1 MTKEQI
7 RQNARMYAR
16 ENHHHR
22 DSMTT
27 PTQVINTMEL
37 SYIHGAESRQ
47 PEIDYLTNLIRDLL
61 VSMSGTCTR
70 DFTDETKEL
79 LKEAAHYVNVR
90 IDL

>member
-7 RQNARMYAR
+7 KQNAEEYAI
-16 ENHHHR
+16 ENDICVCNEEYWSYH
-22 DSMTT
+22 DLV
-27 PTQVINTMEL
+27 QVHIA
-37 SYIHGAESRQ
+37 GAESRQ

-61 VSMSGTCTR
+61 VSMSGTCRR

-79 LKEAAHYVNVR
+79 LKEAAHHVDMR